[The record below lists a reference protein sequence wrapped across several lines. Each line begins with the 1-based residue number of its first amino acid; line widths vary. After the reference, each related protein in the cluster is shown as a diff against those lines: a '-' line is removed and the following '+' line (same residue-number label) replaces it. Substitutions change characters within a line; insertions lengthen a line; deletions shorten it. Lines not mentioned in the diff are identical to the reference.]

1 MWFIKFMGKICICG
15 NKNKSDL
22 KIVKMN
28 FLIPVNKNII
38 QAIINIISIIP
49 QYSINYHHFYEK
61 TCIT

>member
-1 MWFIKFMGKICICG
+1 MWFIKFMGKICIYG

-38 QAIINIISIIP
+38 QAIINTISIIP
-49 QYSINYHHFYEK
+49 QYSSNYHHFY
-61 TCIT
+61 